1 MRRPPLR
8 QMLGTTR
15 TVAALGRIVVAG
27 HGERRVRAIDA
38 LKALAGDS
46 SLCAT
51 IAKLD
56 GVVATVL
63 EMTQR
68 GDPLEAD
75 HALTLLKVPP
85 VLRCRARKK
94 LFSKFKN
101 FHHNRMRRPP
111 HSIQMKVD

>member
-85 VLRCRARKK
+85 SSAAEPGRNCPAN
-94 LFSKFKN
+94 FKT
-101 FHHNRMRRPP
+101 FTIIECGGRR
-111 HSIQMKVD
+111 IQFK